1 LALTIENISSIVLI
15 KNKRE
20 NLPAFLRR
28 AEREKCPN
36 LSLHPKQIYLI
47 CQYKINTLAVCLHRT
62 LAVISLI

>member
-20 NLPAFLRR
+20 NLAFLRR